1 MALVAQASQRRAYA
15 MAAEESNK
23 GVVSIFQHLG
33 ITSTSAYADYLGSE
47 RFLPS
52 GQYRKLY

>member
-23 GVVSIFQHLG
+23 GVVSFFQQSDMPGAL
-33 ITSTSAYADYLGSE
+33 AYAGRLGPE
-47 RFLPS
+47 RFLPAR
-52 GQYRKLY
+52 QYCKLH

>member
-23 GVVSIFQHLG
+23 GVVGHFQQPGVPRTAAYKDPLG
-33 ITSTSAYADYLGSE
+33 
-47 RFLPS
+47 P
-52 GQYRKLY
+52 K

>member
-23 GVVSIFQHLG
+23 GVVSFFQPSDMPGAL
-33 ITSTSAYADYLGSE
+33 AYAGRLGPE
-47 RFLPS
+47 
-52 GQYRKLY
+52 